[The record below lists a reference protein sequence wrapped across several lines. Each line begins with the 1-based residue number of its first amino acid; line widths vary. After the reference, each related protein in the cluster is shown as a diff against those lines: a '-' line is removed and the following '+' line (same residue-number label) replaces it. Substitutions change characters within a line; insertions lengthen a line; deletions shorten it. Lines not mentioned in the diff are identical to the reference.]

1 MYRIIAVT
9 NKHTVKL
16 HHAGSIY
23 IYILN
28 EYTTLRNTGTLP
40 CPERV
45 EHIAMRTYCYE
56 KETTGP
62 QNT

>member
-1 MYRIIAVT
+1 MT
-9 NKHTVKL
+9 P
-16 HHAGSIY
+16 SQ
-23 IYILN
+23 
-28 EYTTLRNTGTLP
+28 EYTTLRYTGTLP